1 MKRTKPG
8 RQGLPGGMPEGA
20 GELWEREAWLLRCS
34 RGREALRMREAQRR
48 MPDGWFATGM
58 QR

>member
-8 RQGLPGGMPEGA
+8 RQGWPGGMPEGA
-20 GELWEREAWLLRCS
+20 GELWEREAWLLRRS
-34 RGREALRMREAQRR
+34 RGREALRLQEARRR
-48 MPDGWFATGM
+48 MPGGWFAAGI

>member
-8 RQGLPGGMPEGA
+8 RQGWPGGMPEGA
-20 GELWEREAWLLRCS
+20 GEPREREAWLLRRS
-34 RGREALRMREAQRR
+34 RRREALRMWEAQRR